1 MMSVMVD
8 RENVMRHLERV
19 PDEAMDEV
27 LGFID
32 FVAERRGSDTR
43 DMELLQESSMTA
55 VWNTPEDEVWNDVPS
70 R

>member
-1 MMSVMVD
+1 
-8 RENVMRHLERV
+8 MRHLEKV

-27 LGFID
+27 LDFID
-32 FVAERRGSDTR
+32 FVAERRGGDTR
-43 DMELLQESSMTA
+43 DMAPLQERSMTA

>member
-1 MMSVMVD
+1 
-8 RENVMRHLERV
+8 MRHLEKV

-27 LGFID
+27 LDFID

-55 VWNTPEDEVWNDVPS
+55 VWNTSEDEVWNDVPS

>member
-1 MMSVMVD
+1 MRVMVS
-8 RENVMRHLERV
+8 RETVIRHLKKV

-27 LGFID
+27 LDFID
-32 FVAERRGSDTR
+32 FVAERRGGDKR